1 MRALRLNEY
10 GQPWVLK
17 LEEIPKPQLHAGE
30 VLVKVEAAGINRS
43 DIVAVAGGFKS
54 SLPRTPGR
62 DFAGVIAAGP
72 DAGLEVWGSGAGFGV
87 SRDGAHAEFVA
98 VPRAWLSPK
107 PHRLSMAQAAASG
120 VPFIVAFEALVTVG
134 AIQKGETLLVSGS
147 EGAVGRA
154 AAQIAHWRG
163 ARVIGVQRSA
173 NPSEA
178 DDIVDTIT
186 EDANQAV
193 EALTRGAGVDIAL
206 DAVGGDLF
214 EPMLKSLRPG
224 GRQVSIARGSRPRV
238 EFNLRDFFHNR
249 TTLHGVDTSELSGER
264 VAEILQVLSSGFEEG
279 TLSAP
284 ETWEASLERA
294 VDSYQ
299 AVVRGARERQILTFD

>member
-1 MRALRLNEY
+1 MRALRFNEY
-10 GQPWVLK
+10 GQPLFLK
-17 LEEIPKPQLHAGE
+17 LEQIPKPQQYAGE

-43 DIVAVAGGFKS
+43 DVIAVAGGFKS

-62 DFAGVIAAGP
+62 DFAGVIVDGW

-87 SRDGAHAEFVA
+87 TRDGAHADFVA
-98 VPRAWLSPK
+98 IPRAWLCPK
-107 PHRLSMAQAAASG
+107 PHGLSMAQAAASG
-120 VPFIVAFEALVTVG
+120 VPFIVAFDALVTAG

-163 ARVIGVQRSA
+163 ARVIGVQRSP
-173 NPSEA
+173 NPSGA

-186 EDANQAV
+186 EDLNQAV
-193 EALTRGAGVDIAL
+193 ETLTKGAGVDIAL

-224 GRQVSIARGSRPRV
+224 GRQISIARGSRPRV
-238 EFNLRDFFHNR
+238 ELNLRDFFHNR
-249 TTLHGVDTSELSGER
+249 TTLHGVDTSGLSGER
-264 VAEILQVLSSGFEEG
+264 VVEILQALRSGFEQG
-279 TLSAP
+279 ALSAL
-284 ETWEASLERA
+284 ETWEAPLARA